1 MRILFIFYVLLIFSN
16 AEELDFLNNNQ
27 KKHYKPLVGNMLYQ
41 YVPLIKTIESVE
53 KEQRIRKEK
62 IAKNFTN
69 KENLKNVE
77 KVVVQI
83 TKSKNINFKE
93 TKEVKSM
100 AMDLEDN
107 QDAFFDKL
115 GE

>member
-62 IAKNFTN
+62 IAKNFT
-69 KENLKNVE
+69 KENNLKNI
-77 KVVVQI
+77 KKKDI
-83 TKSKNINFKE
+83 KIADDKNVNFKE
-93 TKEVKSM
+93 TKVTENKAV
-100 AMDLEDN
+100 DLENYSTD
-107 QDAFFDKL
+107 FFDKL